1 MLARRSLPVTN
12 ASWSGH
18 VGADKRY
25 YARRSDG
32 VCFAIEGAV
41 PVVDL
46 ADATPPSSHA
56 RPMDSLP
63 GPGEYTLSVLAH
75 SPVASCYVK
84 PSIDGPSLVHPR
96 AAAARLVAYG
106 VRRRR

>member
-1 MLARRSLPVTN
+1 MLARRSLPVTS

-32 VCFAIEGAV
+32 VCFAIDGAV
-41 PVVDL
+41 NVVDL
-46 ADATPPSSHA
+46 AGTTPPAPHA
-56 RPMDSLP
+56 RPVDSLP
-63 GPGEYTLSVLAH
+63 GAGEYTLSVLAH
-75 SPVASCYVK
+75 SSVATSFVK

-96 AAAARLVAYG
+96 IATARLVAYG
-106 VRRRR
+106 VRRRH